1 MGRVCSIWTATVKEN
16 VDAVRALRIDVIFFR
31 TDETETP
38 EYQAAEYPP
47 QEHPA
52 RSGLCLVCS
61 QDS

>member
-1 MGRVCSIWTATVKEN
+1 MGHVCSIWMATVKEN
-16 VDAVRALRIDVIFFR
+16 VDSARALRIDVIFFR
-31 TDETETP
+31 IDETETP

-52 RSGLCLVCS
+52 CSGLCLVGS